1 MINFIHELKTRYQN
15 IIQTLNVLNDKVNN
29 LDAKLQSI
37 VEDKKANTHSVSDNN
52 KLDENINLIKKDI
65 IEQIANSNNNV
76 LAKVDDVRNRMEFIR
91 EEMMFEM
98 RLKTDTL
105 TDKKDYNKI
114 EKRTISNDKF
124 LNLGIRKINLGCG
137 HVQPEGYI
145 NVDARELPGVDVV
158 TSADD
163 LLFDDNVLEEIYA
176 AHLIEHF
183 TELELTRKIF
193 PHWIKKIKP
202 GGKLRLVTP
211 DADSMIKDYVA
222 GEMTFDAL
230 RKVTYGAQDY
240 EGDFHY
246 TMFSVNSLKEL
257 LINAG
262 FEKIELI
269 EDNRRN
275 GLCREMEIVAV
286 KSEAQ

>member
-1 MINFIHELKTRYQN
+1 MINFIHELKSRYQN
-15 IIQTLNVLNDKVNN
+15 IVNSLNLLNEKVNQ
-29 LDAKLQSI
+29 LDAKLQTI
-37 VEDKKANTHSVSDNN
+37 VMDKNSNTQPNPVTETS
-52 KLDENINLIKKDI
+52 DENINIIKDDI
-65 IEQIANSNNNV
+65 IERVISNSNNI
-76 LAKVDDVRNRMEFIR
+76 LARVDDVRNRMEFIR

-105 TDKKDYNKI
+105 TDKKDFNKI
-114 EKRTISNDKF
+114 NKRTISDDKF
-124 LNLGIRKINLGCG
+124 LKLGIRKINLGCG

-163 LLFDDNVLEEIYA
+163 LLFDDNILEEIYA

-183 TELELTRKIF
+183 TELELKRKIF
-193 PHWIKKIKP
+193 PHWLKKIRP

-211 DADSMIKDYVA
+211 DADSMIRDYIA
-222 GEMTFDAL
+222 GEMTFEAL

-275 GLCREMEIVAV
+275 GLCREMELVAV
-286 KSEAQ
+286 KSEV